1 MKPCKFNHFNLKQ
14 PLCFCLLFLSL
25 IVSEVKA
32 QEISSLAQG
41 TIFDS
46 PTLNWPDGTWYVRA
60 ILLDESK
67 NQVGVLSPEINFV
80 LNSNWTS
87 VNVTMA
93 SSAPTTYFIRF
104 YRSNSSISGGD
115 LNTEY
120 VDFSCSNDLLCNDSG
135 PFGAAMT
142 NNNWAPQTVLPVE
155 LIQFEI
161 D

>member
-1 MKPCKFNHFNLKQ
+1 MV
-14 PLCFCLLFLSL
+14 
-25 IVSEVKA
+25 VSEIKA
-32 QEISSLAQG
+32 QEISSIAQG
-41 TIFDS
+41 TIFNTAS
-46 PTLNWPDGTWYVRA
+46 LNWPDGTWYIRA

-80 LNSNWTS
+80 LNSSWTS

-142 NNNWAPQTVLPVE
+142 NNNWASQTVLPLE